1 MTQDPE
7 TQRPDAPHPETP
19 RSGDL
24 GPDHLRMVEAILFAA
39 TEPLRESDIAARM
52 PDDADVAGLIRA
64 LVEQYEGRGVNLVKR
79 GGAWLFQTAPDLAFL
94 MRKEVDESKR
104 LSRAAV
110 ETLAIVA
117 YHQPVS
123 RADIEDIRGVSL
135 SKGTLDLLMEAGWV
149 KPVGR
154 REVPGRPVV
163 YGTTAEFLAH
173 FGLESIKDLPGV
185 EELKAAGLLEPIDVQ
200 LAQAMTQPAQSQPSP
215 SAELETDDEAE
226 EVPAK
231 DVGAEDVEDSNETV
245 TTDAYAAD
253 AAPEGDRGESEAGE
267 HGEEPDESSGK
278 PEPAG
283 YGT

>member
-1 MTQDPE
+1 MSLN
-7 TQRPDAPHPETP
+7 PDQL
-19 RSGDL
+19 R
-24 GPDHLRMVEAILFAA
+24 PDHLRMIEAILFAA
-39 TEPLRESDIAARM
+39 TEPLKEADIAARL
-52 PDDADVAGLIRA
+52 PEDADVAALLRA
-64 LVEQYEGRGVNLVKR
+64 LVEQYETRGVNLVKR
-79 GGAWLFQTAPDLAFL
+79 GGAWMFQTAPDLAFL

-149 KPVGR
+149 KPMGR

-173 FGLESIKDLPGV
+173 FGLESIKDLPGL

-200 LAQAMTQPAQSQPSP
+200 LAQALTQPAQSKPDHSEDAGTADP
-215 SAELETDDEAE
+215 ESGDDVADAETDGDDPFRTERAEHEA
-226 EVPAK
+226 
-231 DVGAEDVEDSNETV
+231 
-245 TTDAYAAD
+245 
-253 AAPEGDRGESEAGE
+253 
-267 HGEEPDESSGK
+267 
-278 PEPAG
+278 
-283 YGT
+283 

>member
-1 MTQDPE
+1 MTQDPD
-7 TQRPDAPHPETP
+7 THLPDY
-19 RSGDL
+19 
-24 GPDHLRMVEAILFAA
+24 LRMAEAILFAA
-39 TEPLRESDIAARM
+39 TEPLKEADIAERL
-52 PDDADVAGLIRA
+52 PDDANVPDLLKA
-64 LVEQYEGRGVNLVKR
+64 LVAQYEGRGVNLVKR

-200 LAQAMTQPAQSQPSP
+200 LAQAMTQPAKPAAASP
-215 SAELETDDEAE
+215 DETGDADQDESRDGDESDSENRNETDTA
-226 EVPAK
+226 
-231 DVGAEDVEDSNETV
+231 
-245 TTDAYAAD
+245 DAYVPQTSPD
-253 AAPEGDRGESEAGE
+253 ENAGE
-267 HGEEPDESSGK
+267 YSENGADVDGDNPDTT
-278 PEPAG
+278 EPARHEA
-283 YGT
+283 

>member
-1 MTQDPE
+1 MT
-7 TQRPDAPHPETP
+7 HN
-19 RSGDL
+19 L
-24 GPDHLRMVEAILFAA
+24 DHLRMVEAILFAA
-39 TEPLRESDIAARM
+39 TEPMREAEIAERL
-52 PDDADVAGLIRA
+52 PDDADVAGLLKA
-64 LVEQYEGRGVNLVKR
+64 LAGQYDGRGVNLVKR
-79 GGAWLFQTAPDLAFL
+79 GGAWLLQTAPDLAFL

-154 REVPGRPVV
+154 REAPGRPVV

-200 LAQAMTQPAQSQPSP
+200 LAQALTQPAKPQPE
-215 SAELETDDEAE
+215 ADEAE
-226 EVPAK
+226 A
-231 DVGAEDVEDSNETV
+231 AETED
-245 TTDAYAAD
+245 D
-253 AAPEGDRGESEAGE
+253 APENEPEA
-267 HGEEPDESSGK
+267 DEAEG
-278 PEPAG
+278 PELEGVRHDHEA
-283 YGT
+283 

>member
-1 MTQDPE
+1 MTYN
-7 TQRPDAPHPETP
+7 
-19 RSGDL
+19 
-24 GPDHLRMVEAILFAA
+24 PDHLRMVEAILFAA
-39 TEPLRESDIAARM
+39 TEPLREADIAERL
-52 PDDADVAGLIRA
+52 PEDADVGALLKA

-79 GGAWLFQTAPDLAFL
+79 GGTWLFQTAPDLAFL

-154 REVPGRPVV
+154 REAPGRPVV
-163 YGTTAEFLAH
+163 YGTTLEFLAH
-173 FGLESIKDLPGV
+173 FGLESIKDLPGL

-200 LAQAMTQPAQSQPSP
+200 LAQQLTNAAAPK
-215 SAELETDDEAE
+215 AEGEGDGAE
-226 EVPAK
+226 EAQESEPL
-231 DVGAEDVEDSNETV
+231 GPESPENG
-245 TTDAYAAD
+245 DASA
-253 AAPEGDRGESEAGE
+253 EAGE
-267 HGEEPDESSGK
+267 AYAETDLDEMDGEDAHPYDPERVVGQDHG
-278 PEPAG
+278 A
-283 YGT
+283 

>member
-1 MTQDPE
+1 MTYNPE
-7 TQRPDAPHPETP
+7 
-19 RSGDL
+19 
-24 GPDHLRMVEAILFAA
+24 HLRMLEALLFAA
-39 TEPLRESDIAARM
+39 TEPLREAEMKERL
-52 PDDADVAGLIRA
+52 PEDADVAALLKA
-64 LVEQYEGRGVNLVKR
+64 LVEQYENRGVNVVKR
-79 GGAWLFQTAPDLAFL
+79 GGAWLLQTAPDLAFL

-154 REVPGRPVV
+154 REAPGRPVV

-173 FGLESIKDLPGV
+173 FGLETIKDLPGI

-200 LAQAMTQPAQSQPSP
+200 LAQALTQPSKPQPSKPQPPEPQPETVEAEGAGDAEAGDAETGDVEQDDQSQGVRQ
-215 SAELETDDEAE
+215 DHEA
-226 EVPAK
+226 
-231 DVGAEDVEDSNETV
+231 
-245 TTDAYAAD
+245 
-253 AAPEGDRGESEAGE
+253 
-267 HGEEPDESSGK
+267 
-278 PEPAG
+278 
-283 YGT
+283 

>member
-1 MTQDPE
+1 MTQEPE
-7 TQRPDAPHPETP
+7 TSRPDH
-19 RSGDL
+19 L
-24 GPDHLRMVEAILFAA
+24 GPDHLRPDHLRMVEAILFAA
-39 TEPLRESDIAARM
+39 TEPLKEAEIADRL
-52 PDDADVAGLIRA
+52 PDDADVSALLKT

-200 LAQAMTQPAQSQPSP
+200 LAQAMTQPAKP
-215 SAELETDDEAE
+215 AAAADEEEIEDGNETDTS
-226 EVPAK
+226 
-231 DVGAEDVEDSNETV
+231 G
-245 TTDAYAAD
+245 AYAASTAQD
-253 AAPEGDRGESEAGE
+253 AEGEEDAG
-267 HGEEPDESSGK
+267 EPDETSGK
-278 PEPAG
+278 AEPAG

>member
-1 MTQDPE
+1 MTQESE
-7 TQRPDAPHPETP
+7 THSPDY
-19 RSGDL
+19 
-24 GPDHLRMVEAILFAA
+24 LRMAEAILFAA
-39 TEPLRESDIAARM
+39 TEPLREADIAARL
-52 PDDADVAGLIRA
+52 PEDADVALLLKE
-64 LVEQYEGRGVNLVKR
+64 LVQQYEHRGVNLVKR

-173 FGLESIKDLPGV
+173 FGLEAIKDLPGI

-200 LAQAMTQPAQSQPSP
+200 LAQAMTQPAKPAA
-215 SAELETDDEAE
+215 AEPGEAEDADDAGDRNETDTIGAYAAEAEPAGDAGDEAE
-226 EVPAK
+226 N
-231 DVGAEDVEDSNETV
+231 DGAENGDNPDTV
-245 TTDAYAAD
+245 
-253 AAPEGDRGESEAGE
+253 
-267 HGEEPDESSGK
+267 
-278 PEPAG
+278 EPARHEA
-283 YGT
+283 